1 MAYDSG
7 QGEMKHAVPGDG
19 TSKPRRAC
27 IGTDV
32 AVNHG
37 PIGEP
42 PGAAHIAWVTA
53 DGTQHRMDITEPE
66 ALLVQRILAAC
77 DLDND
82 DGLSVQRLEA
92 VTLEVERE
100 RRRYLAEISGQVAVP
115 PPGPS
120 PAPIRTPNPLPP
132 VEDVWDL

>member
-1 MAYDSG
+1 M
-7 QGEMKHAVPGDG
+7 
-19 TSKPRRAC
+19 
-27 IGTDV
+27 

-42 PGAAHIAWVTA
+42 PGAAHIVWVSA
-53 DGTQHRMDITEPE
+53 DGTQHRMDITQPE

-120 PAPIRTPNPLPP
+120 PALIRTPNPLPP
-132 VEDVWDL
+132 VEDVGDL